1 MDLQEKNAIC
11 AIVIRRSVT
20 YTVKSFAND
29 AGKDHAESGKTRS
42 DLEPTKSDLGK
53 TRSDLVFSNRRLVF
67 PPHREWVPSPPGRSA
82 VARGGGR
89 DTTGRARRALFSG
102 PPCKKTGKTAGVLKE
117 NVIFAK
123 PARRKPFTG
132 REVWVYIYGRR
143 LLDALFLTIRN
154 FATSHL
160 AQDKA
165 TVDAL
170 WVCLGQPVLY
180 PCVKGTDRRRLTNI
194 SAWASALLVSARW
207 AMRRPRIAGR
217 AMVQTPAL
225 FHARTR
231 TLNSLSG
238 ELKGKSKPSDR

>member
-1 MDLQEKNAIC
+1 MMREK
-11 AIVIRRSVT
+11 T
-20 YTVKSFAND
+20 
-29 AGKDHAESGKTRS
+29 
-42 DLEPTKSDLGK
+42 
-53 TRSDLVFSNRRLVF
+53 
-67 PPHREWVPSPPGRSA
+67 
-82 VARGGGR
+82 
-89 DTTGRARRALFSG
+89 ARRAEKQGRTLNRQSPTSEKQGPTLFFQTAVWFSHPTG
-102 PPCKKTGKTAGVLKE
+102 NGSRPRPAGAQRQGAAAETRPGAPDGRYFPGLHAKKTGKAAGVLKE

-170 WVCLGQPVLY
+170 WVCLGQPVLN

>member
-11 AIVIRRSVT
+11 AIVIKRSVT

-29 AGKDHAESGKTRS
+29 AGKDRTESGKTRS

-67 PPHREWVPSPPGRSA
+67 PV
-82 VARGGGR
+82 RGGGR

-102 PPCKKTGKTAGVLKE
+102 PPCKKTGKAAGVLKE

-180 PCVKGTDRRRLTNI
+180 PCVKATDRRRLTNI

>member
-11 AIVIRRSVT
+11 AIVIKRSVT

-29 AGKDHAESGKTRS
+29 AGKDRTESGKTRS

-67 PPHREWVPSPPGRSA
+67 R
-82 VARGGGR
+82 GGR

-102 PPCKKTGKTAGVLKE
+102 PPCKKTGKAAGVLKE

-180 PCVKGTDRRRLTNI
+180 PCVKATDRRRLTNI